1 MLQPPITSGRLPA
14 RSLLTLI
21 SGTLILL
28 VITAEL
34 PALLVLSFTR
44 TGPSRSHTLITL
56 ITDWT
61 RTLTPHPPADEPTT
75 YNTSHPPPQH
85 PRYAQR

>member
-1 MLQPPITSGRLPA
+1 MSMLPPLTPGRLPT

-44 TGPSRSHTLITL
+44 TGTSRSHTLITL

-61 RTLTPHPPADEPTT
+61 RTLAPHNTTADKLTAQDADHTPP
-75 YNTSHPPPQH
+75 
-85 PRYAQR
+85 